1 MPIGGVLKVVGNLLG
16 IGKDYLNNKQ
26 KLKQAKADQ
35 EFKII
40 QAETDAVVNR
50 INKNTQSDSEIDIIT
65 ARNKRFT
72 SKDEIVTYLFLLPVL
87 IANVMPFIMAFNGDW
102 RKLNSYFIE
111 SYEALNLL
119 PSWYP
124 YIVGL
129 IIVDVLGFRSF
140 ARKFIESKINKTN

>member
-1 MPIGGVLKVVGNLLG
+1 MGIGGFLKVVGNIFG
-16 IGKDYLNNKQ
+16 IGKDYLNNRA
-26 KLKQAKADQ
+26 KLKAARADQ

-40 QAETDAVVNR
+40 QAETNAVVNR
-50 INKNTQSDSEIDIIT
+50 INANTQSDSEIDIIT

-72 SKDEIVTYLFLLPVL
+72 SKDEVVTYLFLLPVL
-87 IANVMPFIMAFNGDW
+87 IANVMPFIMAYRGDW
-102 RKLNSYFIE
+102 RKLNTYFIE

-140 ARKFIESKINKTN
+140 ARKVIDNKFNKKK

>member
-87 IANVMPFIMAFNGDW
+87 IANVMPFNGDW